1 MGEQFTEGQQRFLL
15 DSEPSDRD
23 PTSGAGVELWTGADY
38 AIAKSLQRRGFGDV
52 EGPGQ
57 AKGLPGLYF
66 NNAEGLYQRE
76 ALIEAQREA
85 PAE

>member
-1 MGEQFTEGQQRFLL
+1 MRPWLGYFSGFFLL
-15 DSEPSDRD
+15 RM
-23 PTSGAGVELWTGADY
+23 
-38 AIAKSLQRRGFGDV
+38 
-52 EGPGQ
+52 
-57 AKGLPGLYF
+57 LPGLYF